1 MCACSTRVDVRSTS
15 IRRAQAGGVTTANV
29 MPGSGHLLSGQT
41 IYLKLRRGNTIED
54 LEIMLP
60 DGRIAGGLKMANGT
74 NSIRTT
80 GSGPFPGTRAK
91 SAALVREQFIKAVEY
106 RDKVRKAA
114 GDASKMPARDLA
126 MEALVEVLDGKRTVH
141 FHTHRHDDIITVIR
155 LSQEFGF
162 KPVLQHVSEGWK
174 VADEIAKAGLPAS
187 LTVVDSPGGKLE
199 TLDVAFKTAA
209 VLDKAGVLVGFNT
222 DDPITD
228 SRIFLRSAG
237 LAVRAGLS
245 RDKALYAMTMAG
257 ARMLGLDSRVGSLE
271 AGKDADFLVLSG
283 DPLSVYTHV
292 EQTWVEGKKVF
303 DRSVPEDRLF
313 ATGGYG
319 AGRGQTLHLDD
330 EADDDGQRMTNE

>member
-1 MCACSTRVDVRSTS
+1 
-15 IRRAQAGGVTTANV
+15 
-29 MPGSGHLLSGQT
+29 
-41 IYLKLRRGNTIED
+41 
-54 LEIMLP
+54 
-60 DGRIAGGLKMANGT
+60 
-74 NSIRTT
+74 
-80 GSGPFPGTRAK
+80 
-91 SAALVREQFIKAVEY
+91 
-106 RDKVRKAA
+106 
-114 GDASKMPARDLA
+114 MPARDLA

-174 VADEIAKAGLPAS
+174 VADEIAKAGLAAS

-257 ARMLGLDSRVGSLE
+257 ARMLGLDSRIGSLE

-283 DPLSVYTHV
+283 DPLSVYT
-292 EQTWVEGKKVF
+292 TSSRPGS
-303 DRSVPEDRLF
+303 RGRRCSTAASPRIGSSPRG
-313 ATGGYG
+313 ATGLDAARRCTSMTRRTRTA
-319 AGRGQTLHLDD
+319 AGIDD
-330 EADDDGQRMTNE
+330 WRRTKDEGRRTKDEGRCSRRAEL

>member
-1 MCACSTRVDVRSTS
+1 VRVLDAVDVRSTS

-60 DGRIAGGLKMANGT
+60 DGRVAGGLKMANGT
-74 NSIRTT
+74 NSIRAT

-114 GDASKMPARDLA
+114 GDASKLPARDLA
-126 MEALVEVLDGKRTVH
+126 MEALIEVLDGKRTVH

-174 VADEIAKAGLPAS
+174 VADEIAKAGLAAS

-199 TLDVAFKTAA
+199 TLDVAFRTAA

-257 ARMLGLDSRVGSLE
+257 ARMLGLDSRIGSLE

-319 AGRGQTLHLDD
+319 AGRGQALHLDD
-330 EADDDGQRMTNE
+330 EADEDGGRE